1 MKKMAVLLLSVSFLV
16 LFASNNAVKS
26 ESVSNTHNYAYVGPQ
41 GPPILPPV

>member
-1 MKKMAVLLLSVSFLV
+1 MKKIAVLLLSVSFLV

-26 ESVSNTHNYAYVGPQ
+26 ENVSHPENYAYVGPS

>member
-16 LFASNNAVKS
+16 LFASNHAVKS
-26 ESVSNTHNYAYVGPQ
+26 EAVFHTHDYAYVGPQ

>member
-16 LFASNNAVKS
+16 LFASNTTINS
-26 ESVSNTHNYAYVGPQ
+26 ENVSHPENYTYEGPS

>member
-16 LFASNNAVKS
+16 LFASNNTVKS
-26 ESVSNTHNYAYVGPQ
+26 ESVSPAHHYAYEGPQ